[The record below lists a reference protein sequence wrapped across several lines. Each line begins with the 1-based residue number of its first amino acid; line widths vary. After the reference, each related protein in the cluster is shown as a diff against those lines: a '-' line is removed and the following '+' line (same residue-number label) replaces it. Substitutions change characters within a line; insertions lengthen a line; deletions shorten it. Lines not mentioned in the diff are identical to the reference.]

1 MNIKQLKTF
10 NIIQLAYQVSQECG
24 VPIYLVGGAV
34 RDVLMGFFCGKDFD
48 FTLGESWELVTRLF
62 AERTRGKV
70 ISWDFNQKR
79 VIVRSGADT
88 ITVDFAKFKGTDIE
102 DDLLARDFKINSMAV
117 AVDELFLKEEPRLI
131 DPLDGKNI

>member
-1 MNIKQLKTF
+1 LNIKQLKTF

-70 ISWDFNQKR
+70 ISWDFYQ
-79 VIVRSGADT
+79 
-88 ITVDFAKFKGTDIE
+88 
-102 DDLLARDFKINSMAV
+102 
-117 AVDELFLKEEPRLI
+117 
-131 DPLDGKNI
+131 